1 MPTNHPKK
9 IFTLGDSFFDTNGG
23 WGIPLCEKLG
33 VEHINCAYGGAGN
46 KRIANAFFKSNNLID
61 DNTVVVVSWTDLD
74 RVDKYISETPHL
86 LAEFKEYDSGLDTH
100 VINEGWI
107 LSGYGL
113 GSYQQKYEN
122 GIARFKGM
130 KLLLKSQTYENEE
143 FSEHKRWKAYWKEY
157 YKRYHTFEDSYGESL
172 LHFVNVTQWLEA
184 RNIPYIMTSYS
195 NIWAVKHSREFG
207 YLRDNLDF
215 NKWFYYKNLGCW
227 EWVRKN
233 GLPSKNAHPTEKSY
247 AKWADVFIENSNIE
261 YLLENL

>member
-86 LAEFKEYDSGLDTH
+86 IAEFKEYRVNTDTH
-100 VINEGWI
+100 VTYEGWL
-107 LSGYGL
+107 LSGYGVDT
-113 GSYQQKYEN
+113 YQRGQSHV
-122 GIARFKGM
+122 GM
-130 KLLLKSQTYENEE
+130 RKSLRSAEGTEE
-143 FSEHKRWKAYWKEY
+143 FSDDKRWLGYWKEY

-195 NIWAVKHSREFG
+195 NIWAFRHSKEFR
-207 YLRDNLDF
+207 YLRNNLDF
-215 NKWFYYKNLGCW
+215 TKWFYYQNLGCW
-227 EWVRKN
+227 EWV
-233 GLPSKNAHPTEKSY
+233 SKNKLPIANHHPTEESY

>member
-9 IFTLGDSFFDTNGG
+9 IFTLGDSFFDSNGG
-23 WGIPLCEKLG
+23 WGKPLCEKLG
-33 VEHINCAYGGAGN
+33 VENINFAYGGAGN

-61 DNTVVVVSWTDLD
+61 DNTVVIVSWTDLD

-86 LAEFKEYDSGLDTH
+86 MAEFKEYRVRQDTH
-100 VINEGWI
+100 ITHGGWI
-107 LSGYGL
+107 LSGYGIDT
-113 GSYQQKYEN
+113 YQR
-122 GIARFKGM
+122 GIHVGGR
-130 KLLLKSQTYENEE
+130 KSLQSAEGYDE
-143 FSEHKRWKAYWKEY
+143 FSDDKRWFDYWKEY

-195 NIWAVKHSREFG
+195 NIWAFRHSKEFR
-207 YLRDNLDF
+207 YLRNNLDLT
-215 NKWFYYKNLGCW
+215 KWFYYQNLGCW
-227 EWVRKN
+227 EWVMENK
-233 GLPSKNAHPTEKSY
+233 LPIANHHPTEESY

>member
-23 WGIPLCEKLG
+23 WGKPLCEKLG
-33 VEHINCAYGGAGN
+33 VENINCAYGGAGN
-46 KRIANAFFKSNNLID
+46 KRITNAFFKSNNLID

-86 LAEFKEYDSGLDTH
+86 VAEFNEYEGATM
-100 VINEGWI
+100 VYREGWI
-107 LSGYGL
+107 LSGFGL
-113 GSYQQKYEN
+113 GSYQQKT
-122 GIARFKGM
+122 ARAMGM

-143 FSEHKRWKAYWKEY
+143 FSDHKRWKAYWKEY
-157 YKRYHTFEDSYGESL
+157 YKRYHTYEDSYCESL

-184 RNIPYIMTSYS
+184 RNIPYIMTSFS
-195 NIWAVKHSREFG
+195 NIWENKHSKEFG

-215 NKWFYYKNLGCW
+215 SKWFYHNKLGCW

-233 GLPSKNAHPTEKSY
+233 GLPAKLGHPTEESY

>member
-33 VEHINCAYGGAGN
+33 VENINFGYGGAGN

-86 LAEFKEYDSGLDTH
+86 IAEFKEYRVGKDTH
-100 VINEGWI
+100 VTDEGWV
-107 LSGYGL
+107 LSGYGIDT
-113 GSYQQKYEN
+113 YQKKDRMH
-122 GIARFKGM
+122 IGM
-130 KLLLKSQTYENEE
+130 REALHSVEEQEE
-143 FSEHKRWKAYWKEY
+143 FSDDKRWIGYWKEY

-195 NIWAVKHSREFG
+195 NIWAFRHSKEFR
-207 YLRDNLDF
+207 YLRNNLDLT
-215 NKWFYYKNLGCW
+215 KWFYYQNLGCW
-227 EWVRKN
+227 EWVMENK
-233 GLPSKNAHPTEKSY
+233 LPIANHHPTEESY